1 MATLSSTLAW
11 KIPWTEEP
19 GRLQSMVLQRVRY
32 DWATSLSHREQP
44 MHTTSFMERF
54 SLSQVCIF
62 SAGYCREICLMWTG
76 VSWQKQCSH
85 PLGFPGGWDD
95 KESACSGGDLGLIP
109 GLGRCPGEENGN
121 PLQDPCLE
129 NSMGQGAWQATVH
142 GGCKKSDTTEW
153 LNFLSFFHPLKLEC
167 FTLKLTWENSLGV
180 VSLFTAVSSWHNQL
194 TFQTETLCLDL
205 LTRSSS
211 KEHLGS

>member
-11 KIPWTEEP
+11 KRPWTEEP

-54 SLSQVCIF
+54 SFSQVCIF

-76 VSWQKQCSH
+76 VSWQRQCSH

-95 KESACSGGDLGLIP
+95 KESACSVGDLGLIP
-109 GLGRCPGEENGN
+109 GWEDTLEKKMATHYRIHAWKIPWAKEPGR
-121 PLQDPCLE
+121 LQ
-129 NSMGQGAWQATVH
+129 SMGVT
-142 GGCKKSDTTEW
+142 KSQTQLSDLTF
-153 LNFLSFFHPLKLEC
+153 FLSSFKARVFH
-167 FTLKLTWENSLGV
+167 S
-180 VSLFTAVSSWHNQL
+180 
-194 TFQTETLCLDL
+194 QT
-205 LTRSSS
+205 
-211 KEHLGS
+211 HLGKFFGCCFSLHCSQFLAQPADFSDGNTVLGSPY

>member
-11 KIPWTEEP
+11 KRPWTEEP

-54 SLSQVCIF
+54 SFSQVCIF

-76 VSWQKQCSH
+76 VSWQRQCSH

-95 KESACSGGDLGLIP
+95 KESACSVGDLGLIP
-109 GLGRCPGEENGN
+109 GWEDTLEKKMATHYRIHAWKIPWAKEPGR
-121 PLQDPCLE
+121 LQ
-129 NSMGQGAWQATVH
+129 SMGVA
-142 GGCKKSDTTEW
+142 KSQTQ
-153 LNFLSFFHPLKLEC
+153 LSDLTFFHPLKLEC
-167 FTLKLTWENSLGV
+167 FTIKLTWENSLGV
-180 VSLFTAVSSWHNQL
+180 VSVFTAVSSWHNQL
-194 TFQTETLCLDL
+194 TFQTETLYLDL
-205 LTRSSS
+205 LTRSSP